1 MDQVKFQS
9 GAVIDN
15 RTEEEKLKDHMFEE
29 IVATANA
36 VEWKEKAKSQWRRFA
51 DQDQDGSGSC
61 VAQTIKKLAKVL
73 AKLSKYDL
81 DLSATSIYQRRSNKP
96 DSGMIGIEA
105 FEIWRTKGI
114 SLEGMVPSQK
124 MSDAQMDAQEI
135 KPEADQVAEV
145 FKIGNHVGINS
156 GDFETVASVIQTT
169 GKAVMVWFYFT
180 GSEWSKEIPVI
191 ENANLDK
198 SDALRHSLPAVDFFL
213 FGGKKYLLIE
223 DSAHFGGWTYHLI
236 SEEFFK
242 ARNWFARYPMNYKF
256 NDQTQPQPPDETPS
270 NKPKYTFNVDLQF
283 GMKNA
288 DVVALQNVLKF
299 EGFFPVNTDSTGY
312 FGAITK
318 KGVQKYQ
325 DKYNIAHVGDA
336 GYGRVGPKTR
346 ENLNKIYS

>member
-1 MDQVKFQS
+1 M
-9 GAVIDN
+9 
-15 RTEEEKLKDHMFEE
+15 
-29 IVATANA
+29 
-36 VEWKEKAKSQWRRFA
+36 
-51 DQDQDGSGSC
+51 
-61 VAQTIKKLAKVL
+61 
-73 AKLSKYDL
+73 AKLSGYDL

-96 DSGMIGIEA
+96 DSGMIGVES
-105 FEIWRTKGI
+105 FDIWKNKGI
-114 SLEGMVPSQK
+114 SLEGLVPSQK
-124 MSDAQMDAQEI
+124 MTDAQMDSQEI

-145 FKIGNHVGINS
+145 FKIGNHVGLNS

-180 GSEWSKEIPVI
+180 SSEWSKEIPTI
-191 ENANLDK
+191 ENPNLNRNN
-198 SDALRHSLPAVDFFL
+198 ALRHSVPAVDFFL
-213 FGGKKYLLIE
+213 FGGKKYILIE
-223 DSAHFGGWTYHLI
+223 DSAHFAGFTYHLI

-256 NDQTQPQPPDETPS
+256 NDQTEPQPPQDETPS

-325 DKYNIAHVGDA
+325 EKYNIAHVGDG

-346 ENLNKIYS
+346 ASLNKIYS

>member
-1 MDQVKFQS
+1 MDFQS
-9 GAVIDN
+9 GANLDN
-15 RTEEEKLKDHMFEE
+15 RDVEAKEKDHMFEE

-36 VEWKEKAKSQWRRFA
+36 VDWKEKAKNQWRRFE

-73 AKLSKYDL
+73 GKLNNYDL
-81 DLSATSIYQRRSNKP
+81 NLSATSIYQRRSNKP

-105 FEIWRTKGI
+105 FDIWKNKGI

-124 MSDAQMDAQEI
+124 MSDSEMDTQII

-145 FKIGNHVGINS
+145 FKIGNHVGLNA

-180 GSEWSKEIPVI
+180 GSEWSKEIPTI
-191 ENANLDK
+191 ENPNLDRNN
-198 SDALRHSLPAVDFFL
+198 ALRHSVPAVDFFL
-213 FGGKKYLLIE
+213 FGGKKYILVE
-223 DSAHFGGWTYHLI
+223 DSAHFAGLTYHLI

-283 GMKNA
+283 GMRSA
-288 DVVALQNVLKF
+288 DVVALQNILKF
-299 EGFFPVNTDSTGY
+299 EGFFPVNIESTGY

-318 KGVQKYQ
+318 SGVQKYQ
-325 DKYNIAHVGDA
+325 DKHNIAHASDG

-346 ENLNKIYS
+346 ANLNTIYS